1 MLRSDSEEEETGS
14 QAVLGCSQAI
24 SQSLSPIPI
33 PPPVT
38 EGQRASRRDQR
49 RMDRVGEEN
58 VGEPE
63 EHVGEPKE
71 NVGEPSGGF

>member
-1 MLRSDSEEEETGS
+1 MFCNDSEEEETGS
-14 QAVLGCSQAI
+14 QVVLGGSRAI

-38 EGQRASRRDQR
+38 EGQRASRRDRR

-63 EHVGEPKE
+63 E

>member
-1 MLRSDSEEEETGS
+1 MLCSNSKEEETGS
-14 QAVLGCSQAI
+14 QVVLGCSQAI

-38 EGQRASRRDQR
+38 EGQCASQRDQR

-58 VGEPE
+58 MGEPE
-63 EHVGEPKE
+63 E
-71 NVGEPSGGF
+71 NIGEPSDSF

>member
-1 MLRSDSEEEETGS
+1 MFHSDSKEETGS
-14 QAVLGCSQAI
+14 QVVLGCSRAI
-24 SQSLSPIPI
+24 SRLLSPIPI

-38 EGQRASRRDQR
+38 EGQRASQRDRR

-63 EHVGEPKE
+63 E
-71 NVGEPSGGF
+71 NVGEPSDSF